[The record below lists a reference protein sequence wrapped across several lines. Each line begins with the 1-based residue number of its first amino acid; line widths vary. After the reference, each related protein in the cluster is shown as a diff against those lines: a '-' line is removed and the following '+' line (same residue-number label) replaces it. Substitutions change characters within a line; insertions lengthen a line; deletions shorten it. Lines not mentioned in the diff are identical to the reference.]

1 MLVLP
6 RIDLLPGKRKRVLNR
21 GPEAGGVVYHRLGNV
36 GTRRGAKQ
44 RAGDGHQMLK
54 RGGLLGAPF
63 VLAFIALWW
72 MVAAELWLAAE
83 TVVLLVTGIVVI
95 VALARR
101 QAKVSGVTLTRLR
114 FGLVIVDL
122 KGKP

>member
-1 MLVLP
+1 MAIRVGESWQARNGHRRWISMPLHDVL
-6 RIDLLPGKRKRVLNR
+6 IF
-21 GPEAGGVVYHRLGNV
+21 
-36 GTRRGAKQ
+36 
-44 RAGDGHQMLK
+44 
-54 RGGLLGAPF
+54 GLLGAPF

-114 FGLVIVDL
+114 FGLWMIDV
-122 KGKP
+122 KGRA